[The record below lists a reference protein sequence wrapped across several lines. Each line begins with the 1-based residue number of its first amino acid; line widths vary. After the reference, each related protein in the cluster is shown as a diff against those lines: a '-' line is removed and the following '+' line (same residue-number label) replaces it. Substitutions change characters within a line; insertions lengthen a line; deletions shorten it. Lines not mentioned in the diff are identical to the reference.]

1 MIQAFNLERN
11 NPTALLWTCRQT
23 RHEATNIL
31 LTTTI
36 FNVRSDPLLYLCNLA
51 EGKRRLIT
59 SIELG
64 AVTVNTLPYLYNF
77 KGATNTTYITAL
89 TALQIVYVDNW
100 FAQYIYPHVRQNTV
114 EAARKAS
121 GLNKEVRFIR
131 KLDDW
136 NEVDYDLACYGM
148 YLASRPLERHGLGR
162 IVGNLPIGKP

>member
-23 RHEATNIL
+23 RHEAINIL